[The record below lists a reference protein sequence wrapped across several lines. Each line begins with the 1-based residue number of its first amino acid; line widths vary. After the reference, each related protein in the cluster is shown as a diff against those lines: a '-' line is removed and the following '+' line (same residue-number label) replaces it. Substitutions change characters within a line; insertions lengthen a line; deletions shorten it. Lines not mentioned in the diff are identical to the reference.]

1 MPKLKLAGAAVALV
15 MLASCATRTPS
26 PPAPAP
32 APAPAPR
39 PAPPR
44 PLPPPPPLAWQ
55 DAPLTSG
62 DWSYSEAAGPPS
74 ASFGASSPQFT
85 VRCEPDRRI
94 SLARSGASGNAL
106 TLRTSDALR
115 ALPASPEQ
123 GALVAYLNAS
133 DPLLDAMAF
142 SRGRF
147 AVEVAGAPLLILP
160 AWPEPARVI
169 EQCRG

>member
-1 MPKLKLAGAAVALV
+1 MLKLKLAGAAVALV
-15 MLASCATRTPS
+15 MLASCATRTPQ
-26 PPAPAP
+26 PPAPVP
-32 APAPAPR
+32 QQPPPR

-44 PLPPPPPLAWQ
+44 PLPTPPPLAWQ
-55 DAPLTSG
+55 DAPLSAG
-62 DWSYSEAAGPPS
+62 DWSYSEAAGGPS
-74 ASFGASSPQFT
+74 ASFGAPAAQFT

-94 SLARSGASGNAL
+94 SLTRLGATGTAL

-115 ALPASPEQ
+115 ALPASAEQ
-123 GALVAYLNAS
+123 VGLVAYLNAA

-147 AVEVAGAPLLILP
+147 AVEVAGTPLLILP